1 MLPQA
6 YLTEWSARA
15 PWPDPV
21 QVEQDLILSRL
32 LVEIASDEL
41 LGRALAF
48 RGGTCLQK
56 LYLPSP
62 VRYSE
67 DLDFVRT
74 DTEPRLGAIFD
85 AFRSIAADIGLR
97 EHRRKF
103 PDPNSDMGTIWFD
116 AEPTAGS
123 GLIRIKI
130 ESNVAET
137 EPFHPFVAM
146 EYGINSRW
154 WSGKAEILTY
164 ALDDLLGTKLRALY
178 QRRKGRDLFDLW
190 IALTQ
195 LQPDD
200 AQIVSALTHYM
211 ADAVFT
217 YPQLRRNLQAKVSDS
232 VFTDDVA
239 GLLVAVPEDYEV
251 PGAALRVLQRLGA
264 RLRNA
269 PPEGEEISLT
279 DDAAPGA
286 HDARV

>member
-6 YLTEWSARA
+6 YLTEWSAGA

-32 LVEIASDEL
+32 LIEIANDEL
-41 LGRALAF
+41 LGKGLAF

-67 DLDFVRT
+67 DLDYVRT
-74 DTEPRLGAIFD
+74 DHEPQLGEIFD
-85 AFRSIAADIGLR
+85 AFRSIAADIGLS

-103 PDPNSDMGTIWFD
+103 PDRDSDMATIWFD
-116 AEPTAGS
+116 AEPTAGP

-137 EPFHPFVAM
+137 KPCSPFVVRR
-146 EYGINSRW
+146 YGIDSRW
-154 WSGKAEILTY
+154 WSGEAGILTCQ
-164 ALDDLLGTKLRALY
+164 LDDLLGTKLRALY

-190 IALTQ
+190 IALTR
-195 LQPDD
+195 LEPDD
-200 AQIVSALTHYM
+200 AQIAAALTHHM
-211 ADAVFT
+211 KDTVFT
-217 YPQLRRNLQAKVSDS
+217 YPLLRRNLQEKLADPI
-232 VFTDDVA
+232 FNDDIA
-239 GLLVAVPEDYEV
+239 GLLVEVPEDYDV
-251 PGAALRVLQRLGA
+251 PGAARLVLQRLGA

-269 PPEGEEISLT
+269 PSRGEAITLPL
-279 DDAAPGA
+279 A
-286 HDARV
+286 

>member
-1 MLPQA
+1 MLPEA
-6 YLTEWSARA
+6 YLTEWRASA

-32 LVEIASDEL
+32 LIEIANDDL

-56 LYLPSP
+56 LHLPMP

-74 DTEPRLGAIFD
+74 DSESRLGAIFD
-85 AFRSIAADIGLR
+85 ALRSIAAGLGLG

-103 PDPNSDMGTIWFD
+103 PNRDSDMGTIWFE
-116 AEPTAGS
+116 AEPTGGP

-137 EPFHPFVAM
+137 EPYLPFVPRS
-146 EYGINSRW
+146 YSISSRW
-154 WSGKAEILTY
+154 WSGGAEILTCGL
-164 ALDDLLGTKLRALY
+164 ADLLGTKLRALY

-190 IALTQ
+190 IALRL
-195 LQPDD
+195 LQPDE
-200 AQIVSALTHYM
+200 AQVVAALTHYM
-211 ADAVFT
+211 GESVFT
-217 YPQLRRNLQAKVSDS
+217 YPQLRRNLEEKLAESI
-232 VFTDDVA
+232 FIDDIG
-239 GLLVAVPEDYEV
+239 GLLAEMPDDYNA
-251 PGAALRVLQRLGA
+251 PAAALLVLQRLGS

-269 PPEGEEISLT
+269 PLENEIP
-279 DDAAPGA
+279 AIG
-286 HDARV
+286 

>member
-1 MLPQA
+1 
-6 YLTEWSARA
+6 
-15 PWPDPV
+15 
-21 QVEQDLILSRL
+21 
-32 LVEIASDEL
+32 
-41 LGRALAF
+41 
-48 RGGTCLQK
+48 
-56 LYLPSP
+56 
-62 VRYSE
+62 
-67 DLDFVRT
+67 
-74 DTEPRLGAIFD
+74 
-85 AFRSIAADIGLR
+85 
-97 EHRRKF
+97 
-103 PDPNSDMGTIWFD
+103 
-116 AEPTAGS
+116 
-123 GLIRIKI
+123 
-130 ESNVAET
+130 
-137 EPFHPFVAM
+137 M
-146 EYGINSRW
+146 EYGINSRGGVAKR
-154 WSGKAEILTY
+154 SPHLR
-164 ALDDLLGTKLRALY
+164 LDDLLGTKLRALY

-264 RLRNA
+264 QLRNA
-269 PPEGEEISLT
+269 PSAGEEISLT